1 VRSED
6 RIDEERNARMKNR
19 KTIGIACLSLG
30 VALLASATLQGE
42 TAAAI
47 PQKLKAP
54 DTQTLAL
61 AVKATGVQIY
71 SCSASK
77 TDPARFEWV
86 FKAPEA
92 DLFDSAGK
100 KVGSHYAGP
109 TWESTDGSKV
119 VGELKAKDDGPDPA
133 AIPWLLLSA
142 KSTSG
147 TGVFTRTLSIQRL
160 HTVGGK
166 APAGGCDQANAGKEA
181 RIAYKATYAF
191 FVAKP

>member
-1 VRSED
+1 
-6 RIDEERNARMKNR
+6 MKNR
-19 KTIGIACLSLG
+19 RTIEIGFLSLA
-30 VALLASATLQGE
+30 VALLASAPLKGE
-42 TAAAI
+42 AAAAV
-47 PQKLKAP
+47 PEKLKVP
-54 DTQTLAL
+54 DTQKLSL
-61 AVKATGVQIY
+61 EVKATGVQIY
-71 SCSASK
+71 ACSASK

-100 KVGSHYAGP
+100 KIGSHYAGP

-147 TGVFTRTLSIQRL
+147 TGVFARTLSIQRL
-160 HTVGGK
+160 RTVGGK
-166 APAGGCDQANAGKEA
+166 APADGCDQAHAGKET

-191 FVAKP
+191 SVAKP

>member
-1 VRSED
+1 
-6 RIDEERNARMKNR
+6 MKNR
-19 KTIGIACLSLG
+19 RTIGIASLSLG
-30 VALLASATLQGE
+30 VALLVSTTLKGE

-47 PQKLKAP
+47 PEKLNVP
-54 DTQTLAL
+54 DTQKPSLE
-61 AVKATGVQIY
+61 VKATGVQIY
-71 SCSASK
+71 ACSASK

-100 KVGSHYAGP
+100 KIGSHYAGP

-133 AIPWLLLSA
+133 AIPWLLLNV

-147 TGVFTRTLSIQRL
+147 TGVFARTLSIQRL
-160 HTVGGK
+160 NTVGGK
-166 APAGGCDQANAGKEA
+166 APADGCDQAHAGKEA
-181 RIAYKATYAF
+181 RIAYKATYVF
-191 FVAKP
+191 SVAKP

>member
-1 VRSED
+1 
-6 RIDEERNARMKNR
+6 MKNR

-42 TAAAI
+42 TASAI
-47 PQKLKAP
+47 PEKLKIP

-61 AVKATGVQIY
+61 EVKATGVQIY
-71 SCSASK
+71 TCSASK
-77 TDPARFEWV
+77 ADPARFEWV

-100 KVGSHYAGP
+100 KIGSHYAGP

-119 VGELKAKDDGPDPA
+119 VGEVKAKDDGPDPA

-166 APAGGCDQANAGKEA
+166 APADGCDQGHAGQEA
-181 RIAYKATYAF
+181 RIPYKATYAF
-191 FVAKP
+191 SVAKP

>member
-1 VRSED
+1 MRIRSTT
-6 RIDEERNARMKNR
+6 A
-19 KTIGIACLSLG
+19 IAVLLFA
-30 VALLASATLQGE
+30 VALAAPASLSGE

-47 PQKLKAP
+47 PEKLKLP
-54 DTQTLAL
+54 DSQKVSLE
-61 AVKATGVQIY
+61 VKATGVQIY

-77 TDPARFEWV
+77 ADPSRFEWA

-92 DLFDSAGK
+92 DLFDGAGK
-100 KVGSHYAGP
+100 KIGSHYAGP

-133 AIPWLLLSA
+133 AIPWLLLTA

-147 TGVFTRTLSIQRL
+147 TGVFARTLSIQRL
-160 HTVGGK
+160 NTVGGK
-166 APAGGCDQANAGKEA
+166 APADGCDPAHAGKEA

-191 FVAKP
+191 SVAKP

>member
-1 VRSED
+1 
-6 RIDEERNARMKNR
+6 MKNR
-19 KTIGIACLSLG
+19 RTIEIGFLSLA
-30 VALLASATLQGE
+30 VALLASAPLKGE
-42 TAAAI
+42 TAAAV
-47 PQKLKAP
+47 PEKLKVP
-54 DTQTLAL
+54 DTQKLSL
-61 AVKATGVQIY
+61 EVKATGVQIY
-71 SCSASK
+71 ACSASK

-100 KVGSHYAGP
+100 KIGSHYAGP

-147 TGVFTRTLSIQRL
+147 TGVFARTLSIQRL

-166 APAGGCDQANAGKEA
+166 APADGCDQEHAGKET

-191 FVAKP
+191 SVAKP

>member
-1 VRSED
+1 V
-6 RIDEERNARMKNR
+6 EERNAPMKNR
-19 KTIGIACLSLG
+19 KAIGIACLSLG
-30 VALLASATLQGE
+30 VALFTSATLKGE

-47 PQKLKAP
+47 PEKLKIP
-54 DTQTLAL
+54 DAQKVSLE
-61 AVKATGVQIY
+61 VKAAGVQIY
-71 SCSASK
+71 TCNASK
-77 TDPARFEWV
+77 TDPTRFEWV

-100 KVGSHYAGP
+100 KIGSHYAGP

-147 TGVFTRTLSIQRL
+147 IGVFASTLSIQRL
-160 HTVGGK
+160 NTVGGK
-166 APAGGCDQANAGKEA
+166 APADGCDQAQAGKEA
-181 RIAYKATYAF
+181 RTAYKATYAF
-191 FVAKP
+191 SVAKP